1 MTTNNHPNHMPRHSM
16 NLAQVWFS
24 YTGRLKPFD
33 YWVKGFAPGI
43 LLGLLA
49 MRLEASL
56 NAHGLLFL
64 LFVLFSLWPGSALL
78 VKRWHDRNRSGWFY
92 FVLLIPVVGLVWTL
106 VEAGCLRGTIGDNR
120 FGPDPCT

>member
-1 MTTNNHPNHMPRHSM
+1 MTTNNHPNHMPRQSM
-16 NLAQVWFS
+16 SLAQVWFS

-56 NAHGLLFL
+56 NAHGLSLL

-106 VEAGCLRGTIGDNR
+106 VEAGCLRGTIGENR